1 MYKLFIGMPSVVI
14 VPKYL
19 CYCIVME
26 LKSEPIIITQNLRRV
41 LFIAEHCHT
50 TVRHTTDIFLKYIGV
65 LRIIILRRHVQAQ
78 GDERHL
84 VPQPNTIGVT
94 PS

>member
-1 MYKLFIGMPSVVI
+1 
-14 VPKYL
+14 
-19 CYCIVME
+19 ME

-50 TVRHTTDIFLKYIGV
+50 TDIFLEYIGV
-65 LRIIILRRHVQAQ
+65 LCIIILRRHVQAQ